1 MPNTCAK
8 MVQNQCTAQWKTCV
22 RSFTL
27 FRLFVVVL
35 KKQWVKPAD
44 LSLFTRIET
53 TLFSTA
59 FSCKSPLFEYYFY
72 PLSTGPIT
80 RATNLIY

>member
-1 MPNTCAK
+1 MPNTCVK
-8 MVQNQCTAQWKTCV
+8 MVQKQCTVQWKTCV
-22 RSFTL
+22 RLFTPLQL
-27 FRLFVVVL
+27 FIVVL
-35 KKQWVKPAD
+35 KKQWVKPAN
-44 LSLFTRIET
+44 LSLVTRIET

-59 FSCKSPLFEYYFY
+59 FSCKSPLFEHYFY